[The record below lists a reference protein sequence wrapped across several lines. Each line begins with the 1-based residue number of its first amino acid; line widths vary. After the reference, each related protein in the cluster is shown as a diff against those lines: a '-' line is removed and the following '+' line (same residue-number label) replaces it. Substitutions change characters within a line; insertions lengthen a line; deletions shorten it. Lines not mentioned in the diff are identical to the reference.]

1 MTEEFAEDSGTNF
14 DFGRV
19 IDAIKRRHMQ
29 FLLPLMAGWLAVWL
43 LCWILPVRYR
53 STTLILVQEPTM
65 PKDYVAPNVSD
76 DLQSQLQSLQQQIL
90 SRTRLLTIINKFHL
104 YLDPKHPMSQDQLVA
119 RMQKDIGDPKLIRD
133 PQNQITSFQLSYS
146 APTPQVAQ
154 KVTGELANLF
164 ITQNLRQR
172 QELSRQN
179 TSFIEE
185 QVSQAWKDLSQQD
198 ARVRAFEMAH
208 QGALP
213 KQQATNLQ
221 ILSGLQ
227 AQLQNEQN
235 SLSAAQQQQAY
246 YGSLI
251 AQYRSIE
258 AASSSKGA
266 AGVGTN
272 SLNAIDKQITALRAQ
287 LADDLSRYTSQYPEV
302 QTLKA
307 QIADAVEERKQLISQ
322 MKSGTGAARAG
333 ERTDNEN
340 ASAVNMDQSSNV
352 LQLESQLKANQIE
365 IANRK
370 RALVSLTEQIN
381 TYQSRL
387 NDEPAVE
394 QQLADLTR
402 GYEQSQTN
410 YNSLLQKENDSKM
423 ATSMEQMQ
431 QGERFTIL
439 DPPNLPSH
447 ADFPNRLKFSGIGI
461 IVGLALGALVVGILE
476 LMDDRLRGNK
486 EIEDLIE
493 PVTVLSEVPEV
504 ISESHKRTFKRKMF
518 LGWSVAVVVF
528 LVICAGTA
536 FSFLHA

>member
-1 MTEEFAEDSGTNF
+1 MTDEIDEDFGANF

-29 FLLPLMAGWLAVWL
+29 LLLPLLAGWLAVWL
-43 LCWILPVRYR
+43 LCWILPVRYK

-65 PKDYVAPNVSD
+65 PKNYVAPNVSD

-104 YLDPKHPMSQDQLVA
+104 YSDLKHPMSRDQLVA
-119 RMQKDIGDPKLIRD
+119 RMQKDIGDVKLIRD

-154 KVTGELANLF
+154 KVTGELADLF

-172 QELSRQN
+172 QQLSRQN

-185 QVSQAWKDLSQQD
+185 QVSQAWKELSQQD
-198 ARVRAFEMAH
+198 ARVRAFETAH
-208 QGALP
+208 EGALP
-213 KQQATNLQ
+213 KQQTTNLQ

-235 SLSAAQQQQAY
+235 LLSAAQQQQAY
-246 YGSLI
+246 YESLI
-251 AQYRSIE
+251 AQYRSI
-258 AASSSKGA
+258 AAVSSSQVSG
-266 AGVGTN
+266 GVGTD
-272 SLNAIDKQITALRAQ
+272 SVSGIDNQITKLRAQ

-302 QTLKA
+302 QTLKG
-307 QIADAVEERKQLISQ
+307 QIADAVQQRKQLISQ
-322 MKSGTGAARAG
+322 LKAGAGAAKAG

-340 ASAVNMDQSSNV
+340 ASAVNLGQASNV
-352 LQLESQLKANQIE
+352 LQLESQLKANQFE
-365 IANRK
+365 IASRK
-370 RALVSLTEQIN
+370 RAIASLTERVD
-381 TYQSRL
+381 TYQARL

-410 YNSLLQKENDSKM
+410 YNSLLQKANDSKM

-447 ADFPNRLKFSGIGI
+447 PDSPNRLKFSGIGI
-461 IVGLALGALVVGILE
+461 IVGLVLGALTVGILE
-476 LMDDRLRGNK
+476 FMDDRLRGDK
-486 EIEDLIE
+486 EIKDLIE
-493 PVTVLSEVPEV
+493 PLIVLSEVPEV
-504 ISESHKRTFKRKMF
+504 ISESYKRTIKRKMF
-518 LGWSVAVVVF
+518 LGWSVAAVVF
-528 LVICAGTA
+528 LAICAGTA